1 MLSYLAK
8 MEPLSIVNL
17 TKLAECLGQ
26 SKKDTEKT
34 FHLPLEK
41 NVLTKTQMQ
50 CLAYSQQH
58 IEFLEVRTF

>member
-1 MLSYLAK
+1 
-8 MEPLSIVNL
+8 MEPLSIVNS

-26 SKKDTEKT
+26 SKKDTEKR

-50 CLAYSQQH
+50 CVAYSQQDT
-58 IEFLEVRTF
+58 VSRS